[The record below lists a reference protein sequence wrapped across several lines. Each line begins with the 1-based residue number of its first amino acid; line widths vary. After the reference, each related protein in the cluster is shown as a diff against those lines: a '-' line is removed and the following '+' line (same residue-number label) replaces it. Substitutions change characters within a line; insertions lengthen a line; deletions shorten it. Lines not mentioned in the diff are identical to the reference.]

1 MTTKTTKELQAQAQI
16 IINNYGL
23 QVKENDYQQVKL
35 ESIYNALQN
44 ALYQD
49 TFKRVKKQLRNCL
62 NTIDY
67 AVESEIISLSDYV
80 YTQYTKNFINR
91 GILVASVLAQFENY
105 FKCVGAKMNTH
116 LIDTNNPASVKQF
129 TTRENAITVC
139 DSGIYITKTSDIEFH
154 YDLTTDKNKK
164 IVKKLTNLKNESLE
178 CLVAW

>member
-1 MTTKTTKELQAQAQI
+1 MTTKTTQQLQAQAQI
-16 IINNYGL
+16 IINSYNL
-23 QVKENDYQQVKL
+23 IVSTTDYQQVRL
-35 ESIYNALQN
+35 DSIYNALQV

-67 AVESEIISLSDYV
+67 AVENDLIKMNDFV

-116 LIDTNNPASVKQF
+116 LLDTNNPASVKQF

-139 DSGIYITKTSDIEFH
+139 DSGIYITKTSDIQFH
-154 YDLTTDKNKK
+154 YDYTTDKMPKL
-164 IVKKLTNLKNESLE
+164 VKKLTNLKNENLE
-178 CLVAW
+178 CLIAW